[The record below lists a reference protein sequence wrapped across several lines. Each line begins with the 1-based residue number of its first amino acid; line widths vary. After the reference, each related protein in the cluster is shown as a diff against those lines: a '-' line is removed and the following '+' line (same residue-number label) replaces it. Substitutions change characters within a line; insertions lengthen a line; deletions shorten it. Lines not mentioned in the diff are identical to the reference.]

1 MYCGKC
7 GKSLDDDEIFCK
19 TCGTMRDKKEEK
31 IGTGGKVAGWLI
43 GLVGM
48 LVFGLITGV
57 ILALVGA

>member
-1 MYCGKC
+1 
-7 GKSLDDDEIFCK
+7 
-19 TCGTMRDKKEEK
+19 MRDKKEEK

>member
-1 MYCGKC
+1 MFCGSCGKELDEDEVFCKAC
-7 GKSLDDDEIFCK
+7 GK
-19 TCGTMRDKKEEK
+19 MRDTKPEK
-31 IGTGGKVAGWLI
+31 VGTGSKVAGWVI